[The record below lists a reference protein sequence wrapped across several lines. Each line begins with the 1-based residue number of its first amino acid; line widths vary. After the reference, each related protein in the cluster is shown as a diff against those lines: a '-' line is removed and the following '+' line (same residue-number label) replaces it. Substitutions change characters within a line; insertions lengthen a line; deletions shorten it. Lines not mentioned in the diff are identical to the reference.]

1 MADGITTPTPWMWT
15 ISLSDDVATHQRL
28 VETLRRV
35 PVRLVSDGHAQAA
48 IRLIAQTEPGAGSHG
63 RIPPIVV
70 ADAIDE
76 TVVRA
81 VMRSGA
87 AGIITPDI
95 TVEEAPGILSAV
107 SAGYFPIPHGL
118 AVALATRL
126 EPSSPADLTEQE
138 RVILDHLAHGDTI
151 TTIARRLGR
160 SERHTRRHL
169 RTLWDKMGVSGRAQ
183 GLVAAARQGL
193 LTP

>member
-1 MADGITTPTPWMWT
+1 MADGITTPEPSMWT
-15 ISLSDDVATHQRL
+15 ITLSDQVATDRRF

-35 PVRLVSDGHAQAA
+35 PARFVSDGHAPAD
-48 IRLIAQTEPGAGSHG
+48 IRLVAQTEPAAQSDG
-63 RIPPIVV
+63 RVPRIVV
-70 ADAIDE
+70 AVVIDE

-87 AGIITPDI
+87 AGIITPDV
-95 TVEEAPGILSAV
+95 TVEEARGILSAV
-107 SAGYFPIPHGL
+107 VAGSFPVPRRL

-138 RVILDHLAHGDTI
+138 RVILDHLARGDTI

-169 RTLWDKMGVSGRAQ
+169 RTLWDKMGVPGRAQ